1 MGYFRELPNLEYLSP
16 LADRTSA
23 SEYITVKNIFKRV
36 KIRDDLQNSFT
47 VFNKYQISDG
57 VRPEQVAEELYG
69 SQNLDW
75 VVLISAGITNIRDQW
90 PLSSK
95 DIYEYAEKIYGSSM
109 NDVHHYETIEVKD
122 STDRL
127 ILPKGKV
134 VDYNFKLPRPEIDS
148 SVNRSYVEYYDN
160 GLQEMVKKF
169 DIVVGVT
176 NYEYEEIKNEKK
188 RGIYVLRKG
197 YLQQFLNDSRRLMLY
212 SQSTQYINDKLKRG
226 DNIRVK
232 SP

>member
-1 MGYFRELPNLEYLSP
+1 MGYFRELPDLEYLSP

-36 KIRDDLQNSFT
+36 KIRDDLQNNLT
-47 VFNKYQISDG
+47 AFNKYQIPDG

-69 SQNLDW
+69 SENLDW

-95 DIYEYAEKIYGSSM
+95 DIYLHAEKIYGYSM
-109 NDVHHYETIEVKD
+109 NDVHHYKTIEIKD
-122 STDRL
+122 STGRL
-127 ILPKGKV
+127 ILPAGKT
-134 VDYNFKLPRPEIDS
+134 VDYNFKLPHP
-148 SVNRSYVEYYDN
+148 SVDNESTKSYVEYYDN
-160 GLQEMVKKF
+160 GTNQMVKKYN
-169 DIVVGVT
+169 VVVSVT
-176 NYEYEEIKNEKK
+176 NYQYENDKNEKK
-188 RGIYVLRKG
+188 RGIFTLRRE

-212 SQSTQYINDKLKRG
+212 SESSQYLNDRLKRG
-226 DNIRVK
+226 ENIRVK

>member
-36 KIRDDLQNSFT
+36 KIRDDLQSSFT

-57 VRPEQVAEELYG
+57 VRPEQVAEGLYG

-75 VVLISAGITNIRDQW
+75 VVLISAGITNVRDQW
-90 PLSSK
+90 PLSSR

-134 VDYNFKLPRPEIDS
+134 VDYNFKLPKPDIDS
-148 SVNRSYVEYYDN
+148 SVNRSYVEYYDS